1 MCIIIYTRVNYLT
14 CFKMTSDQKTTWQ
27 EPSHKLHG
35 RTIKYNQISQIPDR
49 NGYLYPASFRN
60 VDEDIRK
67 TKDLMFMPSSLHETH
82 LQDKKYEKAKYKII
96 LWGVFEDGRR
106 ATVVL
111 NGIQPYFEVLIPD
124 LSDEDRGDFAQDLYD
139 ELCNQSKMEPIKFEI
154 NTGKQFK
161 YFKKEKNYY
170 VRFYF
175 WKSTFRKNAIKYVRE
190 QKGLSTVH
198 DDLTCY
204 YRVACR
210 DRFMSFTSWNV
221 LSKYT
226 VGTNK
231 ALKGSVFSVDIPS
244 GGYTKYEGDIASN
257 PDLAKD
263 KSMTM
268 TWDIE
273 TFSPDGQLPRPEN
286 TEHRMFMIGMTFQW
300 YHATDSLLKICLVD
314 KPCKPHKDYLTIV
327 CGSEERVI
335 KAFGKLFQ
343 KMRPEF
349 LMGFNDSDYDWP
361 WLVTRASQ
369 TKGLLCYLA
378 KCMDFTI
385 PWQPYNDADI
395 LKYNF
400 SADKVKVEADSYAE
414 GRTLQFP
421 GYINLD
427 VRTIF
432 RQLYPTAEKSSLNW
446 FLQKNKMDGKKDMP
460 YQEMFKIYRRMDRIM
475 GDEDAEHTD
484 EEDENEFAVDTRKC
498 KLIDDFA
505 ERMREVAEYCVIDA
519 QRCHEL
525 MKIRFAIMDRRAV
538 SAVAYTSLYEAFYR
552 ANGSKVRNLVIAR
565 GQKFGLKISNITDYD
580 VSIPEGQYPG
590 GFVFAPRKGLVT
602 SKLTMRERRDKAR
615 RYQANGDPLGDMKQW
630 LEITDAEIDM
640 YEEFIAEYT
649 PHVSF
654 ETDDPHTAILN
665 ALYQDHIP
673 ECVKK
678 FFTEATGRPITG
690 LDFSSLYPSL
700 IMTYNLSPEYI
711 VLKKKQARQLH
722 DEGYQLHRI
731 EFEMGGRIFKAWSVG
746 HENKMDPTKADYR
759 FGIYPAILKE
769 LFDARSAMKV
779 GLHHWESQ
787 KEEMEGLYTEEFNL
801 PENRIKYENIVF
813 QYNVIDSKQKALKVF
828 MNTFYG
834 ETGNKRSPFF
844 LLELAGGITSKGQ
857 MNVKSAHRLVTEYG
871 CNTWYGD
878 SVTGDTPVL
887 IRDGEIIKYME
898 IQDLVK
904 EYKIQDNGKEVA
916 DTPLEVWSDS
926 GWTKIQKV
934 IRHKTSK
941 KIFRVLTHTGVID
954 CTEDHSLLNPKKE
967 RVKPGELKVGDELLH
982 HPLPTISQEI
992 DKITK
997 EEAFVWGMFVG
1008 DGSCGRY
1015 QTKHG
1020 AKDTWALNNQDKKLL
1035 KKCQGYMTDMG
1046 IKTKILETMKSSG
1059 VYKLVPVGN
1068 AYGAISKLVKNFRGH
1083 CYDKK
1088 SKIVP
1093 IQILQSSEEV
1103 RLEFFKGYYCADG
1116 DKSSGNNTYDKKFE
1130 LQSKR
1135 FDVKNKITA
1144 MSFFML
1150 VKSLGYN
1157 CSINTRS
1164 DKLDIYRLTISKKS
1178 FRKSPIKIKKID
1190 DLGSEEKYVYDL
1202 ETSSHHFSA
1211 GVGELVA
1218 HNTDSL
1224 YVAMPHKKFIEI
1236 DRKYYS
1242 GKMTKLEY
1250 WEALVNITFK
1260 EIKPVQDMVNEWF
1273 FKDNGTKFLR
1283 MAYEEAL
1290 FPVAFLAK
1298 KKYYGIP
1305 HLSVPNFNYKY
1316 LFIRGLEV
1324 KKRGVSQFLRDI
1336 CNGIMDKS
1344 VSPQNTDSL
1353 MELVQTTVR
1362 TIYKSKYEFS
1372 DFIMTDVF
1380 KPDKQNVK
1388 VQTFARRMLER
1399 GIKVKPWNR
1408 FNYVIVE
1415 KNPYFY
1421 DHRGRKKHLS
1431 VGDKM
1436 EYPETAQELGMKID
1450 LDYYMKGSINGQL
1463 ARLVIYHPL
1472 FHAEPEDDTPEA
1484 AEVAEKKI
1492 YGKAGKYIDN
1502 YCKSYYTNYQ
1512 SKGKIYQ
1519 KVFKIANKI
1528 VNTKLKE
1535 VVDHAGIVDLIG
1547 SSCDEEKLES
1557 WLCEKA
1563 EKVAIKDAKGYGQLY
1578 VEDQLRKAVDV
1589 RQNTGDYEDSEDEKP
1604 VSVGRLKKQKSRE
1617 LQEVYFANKSNLSK
1631 EREVQFRQR
1640 SDILKRNIRENLT
1653 GIKSLYS
1660 MNQDMIEALSN
1671 KIKNVIQI
1679 DTKFNDSGSEV
1690 PVWEDISEIED
1701 IDLVDLSETMNQ
1713 KIEELMENKPFW
1725 KAVGKMKFI
1734 YINLVSNYTFI
1745 HKTRSIVDYLK
1756 ACRNKDS
1763 QTYLGKGFD
1772 KKSFITNSVSDM
1784 IGKEK
1789 F

>member
-1 MCIIIYTRVNYLT
+1 MST
-14 CFKMTSDQKTTWQ
+14 DQKNSWQ
-27 EPSHKLHG
+27 APLHKLHN

-49 NGYLYPASFRN
+49 NGYLHPAEFSN
-60 VDEDIRK
+60 VDEKIRK
-67 TKDLMFMPSSLHETH
+67 TKDLMFMPSSLYETH
-82 LQDKKYEKAKYKII
+82 LQDKKYEKAKYKIV

-111 NGIQPYFEVLIPD
+111 DGIQPYFEVMIPE
-124 LSDEDRGDFAQDLYD
+124 SSTNEDHGDFAQDLYD
-139 ELCNQSKMEPIKFEI
+139 EICAQDKMEPIKFEI

-161 YFKKEKNYY
+161 YFKKKKNYY
-170 VRFYF
+170 IRFYF
-175 WKSTFRKNAIKYVRE
+175 WKSTFRKNAIKYMRE

-231 ALKGSVFSVDIPS
+231 SLKGSIFNVDLPS
-244 GGYTKYEGDIASN
+244 GGYTKYLGDVASN
-257 PDLAKD
+257 TFLAKD

-273 TFSPDGQLPRPEN
+273 TYSPDGQLPRPEN
-286 TEHRMFMIGMTFQW
+286 PEHKMFMIGMTFQW
-300 YHATDSLLKICLVD
+300 YHSSGSLLKICLVD
-314 KPCKPHKDYLTIV
+314 KPCKPHKDYLTVV
-327 CGSEERVI
+327 CDSEERVI

-343 KMRPEF
+343 KMKPEF
-349 LMGFNDSDYDWP
+349 LMGFNDADYDWP
-361 WLVTRASQ
+361 WIVTRASQ
-369 TKGLLCYLA
+369 TKGLLSYLA
-378 KCMDFTI
+378 KCLDFTV
-385 PWQPYNDADI
+385 PWQPYTDSDI

-400 SADKVKVEADSYAE
+400 SMDKVKVEADSFAE

-446 FLQKNKMDGKKDMP
+446 FLKENKMSGKKDMP
-460 YQEMFKIYRRMDRIM
+460 YQEMFKIYRRMDRLM
-475 GDEDAEHTD
+475 GDKDAEYTD
-484 EEDENEFAVDTRKC
+484 EEDENEFAVDIRKC

-505 ERMREVAEYCVIDA
+505 GRMREVAEYCVIDA
-519 QRCHEL
+519 LRCHEL
-525 MKIRFAIMDRRAV
+525 MKIRFAIMDRREV

-602 SKLTMRERRDKAR
+602 SKLTMRERRSKAR
-615 RYQANGDPLGDMKQW
+615 RYQAEGETLGDMKKW
-630 LEITDAEIDM
+630 LEITDSEMDM
-640 YEEFIAEYT
+640 YEKFIAEYT

-665 ALYQDHIP
+665 ALCLDNIP

-678 FFTEATGRPITG
+678 FFTDATGRPITG

-711 VLKKKQARQLH
+711 VLNKKQARQLH

-731 EFEMGGRIFKAWSVG
+731 EFEMGGRIFKAWSIG
-746 HENKMDPTKADYR
+746 HENKTDPKKDDYR

-787 KEEMEGLYTEEFNL
+787 KEEMEGLSTEKFNL
-801 PENRIKYENIVF
+801 PENSNKYENIVF
-813 QYNVIDSKQKALKVF
+813 QYNIIDSKQKALKVF

-857 MNVKSAHRLVTEYG
+857 MNVKSAHKLVTEYG

-887 IRDGEIIKYME
+887 VRRKKIIKYME

-904 EYKIQDNGKEVA
+904 KYKIQDNGKEVS
-916 DTPLEVWSDS
+916 DTTLEVWSDS

-941 KIFRVLTHTGVID
+941 KIFRVLTHTGVVD

-992 DKITK
+992 DEIKE
-997 EEAFVWGMFVG
+997 EEAFVWGVFVCTG
-1008 DGSCGRY
+1008 ACSLYPVKPG
-1015 QTKHG
+1015 TKIKWH
-1020 AKDTWALNNQDKKLL
+1020 LNNKDEKLL
-1035 KKCQGYMTDMG
+1035 EKCQGYMTNIG
-1046 IKTKILETMKSSG
+1046 IKSKILKAKNNSG
-1059 VYKLVPVGN
+1059 FYKLYITWRSN
-1068 AYGAISKLVKNFRGH
+1068 NEIFKLVKHFRRH
-1083 CYDKK
+1083 CYYKK
-1088 SKIVP
+1088 SKLVP

-1103 RLEFFKGYYCADG
+1103 RLEFFKGYSCAYG
-1116 DKSSGNNTYDKKFE
+1116 HKSSNHDTHDKKFDI
-1130 LQSKR
+1130 QK
-1135 FDVKNKITA
+1135 KITA

-1157 CSINTRS
+1157 CSINTR
-1164 DKLDIYRLTISKKS
+1164 KNWLDMHTLHISKKS
-1178 FRKSPIKIKKID
+1178 FQISSIKIKKIEE
-1190 DLGSEEKYVYDL
+1190 LGTEEKYVYDL

-1211 GVGELVA
+1211 GVGEIVA

-1224 YVAMPHKKFIEI
+1224 YIAMPHPAFLEI

-1242 GKMTKLEY
+1242 GKFTKLEY
-1250 WEALVNITFK
+1250 WEELVKITFK
-1260 EIKPVQDMVNEWF
+1260 EIKPVQDMVNHWF
-1273 FKDNGTKFLR
+1273 LKDNGTKFLR

-1305 HLSVPNFNYKY
+1305 HISVPNFNFKY

-1336 CNGIMDKS
+1336 CNGIMNKS
-1344 VSPQNTDSL
+1344 VSPENTDSL
-1353 MELVQTTVR
+1353 MELVQTSIRV
-1362 TIYKSKYEFS
+1362 IYKSEYDFK

-1380 KPDKQNVK
+1380 KPEKQNVK

-1408 FNYVIVE
+1408 FNYVIVK

-1421 DHRGRKKHLS
+1421 DHRGRKQSLQ
-1431 VGDKM
+1431 VGDRM
-1436 EYPETAQELGMKID
+1436 EYPKTAKELGMNID

-1472 FHAEPEDDTPEA
+1472 FHLEPEDDSQEA
-1484 AEVAEKKI
+1484 SDVADKKI
-1492 YGKAGKYIDN
+1492 YSKAGKYIGN

-1519 KVFKIANKI
+1519 KVFKIANKV

-1535 VVDHAGIVDLIG
+1535 VVDYSGIVDLIG
-1547 SSCDEEKLES
+1547 SSCDSEKLES
-1557 WLCEKA
+1557 WICEKA
-1563 EKVAIKDAKGYGQLY
+1563 EKVAIKDSVGYGKLY
-1578 VEDQLRKAVDV
+1578 VEEQLRKASAV
-1589 RQNTGDYEDSEDEKP
+1589 RQNTGNREDSEDEEP
-1604 VSVGRLKKQKSRE
+1604 VSARRLKKKKSNE
-1617 LQEVYFANKSNLSK
+1617 LQEVYFSNKSNLSK

-1640 SDILKRNIRENLT
+1640 FDILKRNIRENLT

-1660 MNQDMIEALSN
+1660 MNQNMIEALSN
-1671 KIKNVIQI
+1671 KIKDSIQI
-1679 DTKFNDSGSEV
+1679 DEKFNDSGSEV
-1690 PVWEDISEIED
+1690 PLWEDIAEIED
-1701 IDLVDLSETMNQ
+1701 IDLIDLDKTMDQ
-1713 KIEELMENKPFW
+1713 KIEELMENKSFW
-1725 KAVGKMKFI
+1725 KAIGKMKFI

-1756 ACRNKDS
+1756 ECRNKDS

-1772 KKSFITNSVSDM
+1772 QKSFINDSVRDM
-1784 IGKEK
+1784 IGEEK